1 MTRARAAWLLAGV
14 FLLGVVCGAF
24 GFATFGL
31 HHLRHRFDNPERM
44 EEMVVRHI
52 SRRLHL
58 DDEQRKVLEEVTRKA
73 HVELR
78 QVRDDTLPRL
88 EAIVNQACDELRPR
102 LRPDQQ
108 DGLETIRKEA
118 LERLR
123 RHRPPA

>member
-1 MTRARAAWLLAGV
+1 
-14 FLLGVVCGAF
+14 
-24 GFATFGL
+24 
-31 HHLRHRFDNPERM
+31 HHLRHRFENPERM
-44 EEMVVRHI
+44 EGMVVRHI

-58 DDEQRKVLEEVTRKA
+58 DDEQRKVLEEVTHKA

-78 QVRDDTLPRL
+78 QALDDTLPRL